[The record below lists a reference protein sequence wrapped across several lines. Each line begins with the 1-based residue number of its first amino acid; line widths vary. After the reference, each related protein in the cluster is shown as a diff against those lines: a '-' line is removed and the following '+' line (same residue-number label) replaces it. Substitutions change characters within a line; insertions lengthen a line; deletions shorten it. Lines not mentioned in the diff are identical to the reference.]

1 MQQRLPAARRSGQ
14 LDPIM
19 PTAAEILIARLQADC
34 TAAETA
40 ERAVRANVEA
50 QIKAAEQARAFA
62 WRRLSALSD
71 MARVAALEPDREL
84 AVERQL
90 EALFREIGWIE
101 GGLAEL
107 GEGARP
113 LLDWLRPI
121 AEALHAEAHPRPAGS
136 DAPGAPAA
144 DDPPL
149 ADPIAA
155 FRAFEA
161 WYESERGE
169 PFLQV
174 YERYMPATPVVEF

>member
-1 MQQRLPAARRSGQ
+1 
-14 LDPIM
+14 M
-19 PTAAEILIARLQADC
+19 PTATETLIARLQADC
-34 TAAETA
+34 TAAEAA
-40 ERAVRANVEA
+40 ERAVRADVEA
-50 QIKAAEQARAFA
+50 RLQAAERGRAFA

-121 AEALHAEAHPRPAGS
+121 AEALHAAAHPAPAGPG
-136 DAPGAPAA
+136 DAGAPP
-144 DDPPL
+144 DNDPPL
-149 ADPIAA
+149 ADPLAA

-161 WYESERGE
+161 WYETERGE